1 MNAEFDLGVPMADI
15 TCRYL
20 RLFLERGVM
29 EGKESDKMLCF
40 LYRGHG
46 GTRVT
51 KYQFGDFSGAA

>member
-1 MNAEFDLGVPMADI
+1 MADI